1 MGGQATDDGEYPWQV
16 CLETRGP
23 ENYILS
29 FLKVGLLF
37 GSSVIFQGCAGSL
50 VSDRHVVT
58 AAHCTDGKQASEIKV
73 VIGDTNFALS
83 TEAISFIRSI
93 KTIKQHP
100 GYASSTVTNDI
111 CVLELEEAVDLTR
124 YPNIKPICLPAQGM
138 TYANS
143 DATVSGWGTLSFGG
157 TLAAHLQEVDV
168 TVFADG
174 DCGAMN
180 NYMTS
185 DMICAGVR
193 EGGKDS
199 CQGDSGGPLFTADA
213 ANNGAETLIGV
224 VSWGFGCATAGQ
236 LGIYSEVAHFRSWLD
251 AQLTDIN
258 TCSPP
263 STPAVSTATPST
275 PAPTSAPATSPA
287 PVTTTGSNSG
297 NGTCGNC
304 VFPFTFANR
313 VHYTC
318 TTIDGDPRAWCSN
331 TVDENGI
338 GGLAAGQW
346 EYCTDP
352 SCPGVTSP
360 AVIVNPSNA
369 VGSCCK

>member
-1 MGGQATDDGEYPWQV
+1 M
-16 CLETRGP
+16 
-23 ENYILS
+23 
-29 FLKVGLLF
+29 
-37 GSSVIFQGCAGSL
+37 IFQGCAGSL

-157 TLAAHLQEVDV
+157 SLAAHLQEVDV

-224 VSWGFGCATAGQ
+224 VSWGFECAVPGHRAV
-236 LGIYSEVAHFRSWLD
+236 YSEVAHFRTWLD
-251 AQLTDIN
+251 DQLRDIN
-258 TCSPP
+258 TCLPP
-263 STPAVSTATPST
+263 DTSASTN
-275 PAPTSAPATSPA
+275 APTTTTQA
-287 PVTTTGSNSG
+287 VTTTVDTTTSSPSGGGTVGS
-297 NGTCGNC
+297 CDNC
-304 VFPFTFANR
+304 IFPFIYAGR
-313 VHYTC
+313 LHLTC
-318 TTIDGDPRAWCSN
+318 SNLAGESKPWCS
-331 TVDENGI
+331 TKVDSSGI
-338 GGLAAGQW
+338 HISGQNQW
-346 EYCTDP
+346 EYCESS
-352 SCPGVTSP
+352 SCPGMSP
-360 AVIVNPSNA
+360 PGVSVNPANNP
-369 VGSCCK
+369 GSCCK